1 MQMATYHCS
10 INIGYSN
17 KTMPHLDYINR
28 EGKYNHR
35 SDELVTTKSG
45 NMPKWATNAREFW
58 ENIAVND
65 VRSYREIEFA
75 LPNELSVEDQID
87 IVERFIDEVIPNNPY
102 SYAIHEVDSKIHGI
116 KNPHVHIVF
125 SERLNE
131 KRIEDFSKE
140 EYFKQKGRSR
150 NGEIIGG
157 ASKDRS
163 WAGNRSTSKYYEVR
177 ETVADVI
184 NEKYKENGINKE
196 ISAKSLKAQKQE
208 LYKSGK
214 VEGQDLPDNVLPYIP
229 RKTFHRYVNV
239 MTKIINSAT
248 EEITG
253 IPAIIEERIS
263 AERERILNRI
273 LEEKIADIDKTKEP
287 TQEHRDYMFHV
298 VSKEA
303 QNLIRVAKNPVD
315 FFVNKLIKTQQ
326 IHVPKGVEPP
336 SELTRMLAY
345 DTELKEQEK
354 FLTNVKDKP
363 LLFADLQLQHDAL
376 IKHEGELRSIPEE
389 DDIMAV
395 LSSMDR
401 EELSNY
407 SRELDNANNRIYVAE
422 HILRLPIKEQLH
434 MVQQG
439 SLMLRSIYEAYWTP
453 EIQKEAQR
461 KHDEAKAEQ
470 AKYAPRSIEVYQ
482 NALINKQNDNILKVQ
497 TEKLR
502 SRYSLLKYQRE
513 KGEDTTA
520 LSSEIKEIQNRIDE
534 IRKEY
539 LTPAIEQQAKE
550 QRDKR
555 IEKYNKLEPFTT
567 RYYVEQLINKAS
579 MGDYYMVKNTLVK
592 LNRDVK
598 KMLSS
603 DDVKDAMTRRKDSVI
618 AQRNQFLSEIKDRYS
633 DIVSKCQQE
642 RGYELHRLKFAQLKI
657 DSLMKTLTKQM
668 TDEQLQAV
676 PKKRDILIKQ
686 HNIKDKHTMLESVVN
701 QTVLNR
707 LKKIK
712 IDAEKPDTYYKD
724 QIINKAS
731 GGALFKYQKILK
743 SKEYL
748 RNYLLREGKPTTSVD
763 NDILAMKQEIKTVYE
778 RYTPPNIKELVKQA
792 KMTTVEQ
799 RKEKIKTT
807 QKQLHKDIN
816 RRGVTS
822 HTKAVGNH
830 VLRELSNALKPTGY
844 NQKMGQAHAFDRV
857 DDHDWC

>member
-1 MQMATYHCS
+1 MATYHCT

-58 ENIAVND
+58 ENVAVND

-75 LPNELSVEDQID
+75 LPNELSIEDQID

-177 ETVADVI
+177 EIVADVI

-253 IPAIIEERIS
+253 VPAIIEERIS

-273 LEEKIADIDKTKEP
+273 LEEKIADMDKTKEP
-287 TQEHRDYMFHV
+287 MQEHRDYMFHV

-303 QNLIRVAKNPVD
+303 KNLIRVAKNPVD
-315 FFVNKLIKTQQ
+315 FFANKLIKTQQ

-345 DTELKEQEK
+345 DAELKEQEN

-363 LLFADLQLQHDAL
+363 LLLADLQLQHDAL

-395 LSSMDR
+395 LSSVDQ

-453 EIQKEAQR
+453 DIQKEAQR
-461 KHDEAKAEQ
+461 KHDEAKTEQ

-482 NALINKQNDNILKVQ
+482 NALINKQNNNVLKEQ

-520 LSSEIKEIQNRIDE
+520 LSSEIKAIQNRIDE
-534 IRKEY
+534 IRKQY

-550 QRDKR
+550 QRDKH

-603 DDVKDAMTRRKDSVI
+603 DDIKDAMTRRNDSVI

-633 DIVSKCQQE
+633 DAISKRQQE

-657 DSLMKTLTKQM
+657 NSLMTTLTKQM
-668 TDEQLQAV
+668 TEEQLQAV
-676 PKKRDILIKQ
+676 PKKRDILTKQ

-712 IDAEKPDTYYKD
+712 IDAEKPDAYYKD
-724 QIINKAS
+724 RIINKAS

-763 NDILAMKQEIKTVYE
+763 NDILAMKQEIKIVYE
-778 RYTPPNIKELVKQA
+778 RHTPPNIKDLVKQA
-792 KMTTVEQ
+792 KMTTVQQ

-807 QKQLHKDIN
+807 QKQLYKDIN
-816 RRGVTS
+816 RRGVTT
-822 HTKAVGNH
+822 HTKAIANH
-830 VLRELSNALKPTGY
+830 VLRDLSNALKPTGHT
-844 NQKMGQAHAFDRV
+844 QKMSQAHAFDRV
-857 DDHDWC
+857 DDQDWC

>member
-1 MQMATYHCS
+1 MATYHCS

-58 ENIAVND
+58 ENVAVND

-75 LPNELSVEDQID
+75 LPNELSVEDQVD

-229 RKTFHRYVNV
+229 RKIFHRYVNV

-315 FFVNKLIKTQQ
+315 FFANKLIKTQQ

-345 DTELKEQEK
+345 DTELTEQEK

-363 LLFADLQLQHDAL
+363 LLLADLQLQHDAL
-376 IKHEGELRSIPEE
+376 IKHEEELRSIPEE
-389 DDIMAV
+389 DDIMAA

-453 EIQKEAQR
+453 EIQQEAQR

-482 NALINKQNDNILKVQ
+482 NALINKQNNNVLKEQ

-520 LSSEIKEIQNRIDE
+520 LSSEIKTIQNRIDE
-534 IRKEY
+534 IRKQY

-550 QRDKR
+550 QRNKR

-579 MGDYYMVKNTLVK
+579 MGDYYMIKNTLVK

-603 DDVKDAMTRRKDSVI
+603 DDIKDAMTRRKDSVI
-618 AQRNQFLSEIKDRYS
+618 EQRNQFLSEIKDRYS
-633 DIVSKCQQE
+633 DVISKRQQE

-668 TDEQLQAV
+668 TEEQLQAV
-676 PKKRDILIKQ
+676 PKKRDILTKQ
-686 HNIKDKHTMLESVVN
+686 HNIRDKHKMLESVVN
-701 QTVLNR
+701 KTVLNR

-712 IDAEKPDTYYKD
+712 IDAEKPDAYYKD
-724 QIINKAS
+724 RIINKAS

-743 SKEYL
+743 SKEHL

-763 NDILAMKQEIKTVYE
+763 NDILAMKQEIKLVYE
-778 RYTPPNIKELVKQA
+778 RYTPPNIKDLVKQA
-792 KMTTVEQ
+792 KMTTIQQ

-807 QKQLHKDIN
+807 QKQLYKDIN
-816 RRGVTS
+816 RRGVTT
-822 HTKAVGNH
+822 HTKAIGNH
-830 VLRELSNALKPTGY
+830 VLRDLSNALKPTGHT
-844 NQKMGQAHAFDRV
+844 QKMSQAHAFDRV
-857 DDHDWC
+857 DDQDWC

>member
-1 MQMATYHCS
+1 MATYHCS

-58 ENIAVND
+58 ENVAVND

-229 RKTFHRYVNV
+229 RKIFHRYVNV

-315 FFVNKLIKTQQ
+315 FFANKLIKTQQ

-345 DTELKEQEK
+345 DTELTEQEK

-395 LSSMDR
+395 LSSVDR

-453 EIQKEAQR
+453 DIQKEAQR
-461 KHDEAKAEQ
+461 KHDEAKAEK

-482 NALINKQNDNILKVQ
+482 NALINKQNNNVLKEQ

-520 LSSEIKEIQNRIDE
+520 LSSEIKAIQNRIDE
-534 IRKEY
+534 IRKQY

-603 DDVKDAMTRRKDSVI
+603 DDIKDAMTRRNDSVI

-633 DIVSKCQQE
+633 DAISKRQQE

-657 DSLMKTLTKQM
+657 NSLMTTLTKQM
-668 TDEQLQAV
+668 TEEQLQAV
-676 PKKRDILIKQ
+676 PKKRDILTKQ
-686 HNIKDKHTMLESVVN
+686 HDIKDKHAMLESVVN

-712 IDAEKPDTYYKD
+712 IDAEKPDAYYKD
-724 QIINKAS
+724 RIINKAS

-763 NDILAMKQEIKTVYE
+763 NDILAMKQEIKIVYE
-778 RYTPPNIKELVKQA
+778 RHTPTNIKDLVKQA
-792 KMTTVEQ
+792 KMTTVQ
-799 RKEKIKTT
+799 QQKEKIKIT
-807 QKQLHKDIN
+807 QKQLYKDIN
-816 RRGVTS
+816 RRGVTT
-822 HTKAVGNH
+822 HTKAIGNH
-830 VLRELSNALKPTGY
+830 ILRDLSNALKSTGHT
-844 NQKMGQAHAFDRV
+844 QKMSQAHAFDRV
-857 DDHDWC
+857 DDQDWC

>member
-1 MQMATYHCS
+1 MATYHCS

-273 LEEKIADIDKTKEP
+273 LEEKIADIDKAKEP

-315 FFVNKLIKTQQ
+315 FFANKLIKTQQ

-345 DTELKEQEK
+345 DTELKEQEN
-354 FLTNVKDKP
+354 FLTNVKDKS
-363 LLFADLQLQHDAL
+363 LLLADLQLQHDAL
-376 IKHEGELRSIPEE
+376 LKHEGELRSIPEE

-395 LSSMDR
+395 LSSVDR

-453 EIQKEAQR
+453 EIQQEAKR

-520 LSSEIKEIQNRIDE
+520 LSSEIKAIQNRIDE

-633 DIVSKCQQE
+633 DIVSKHQQE

-686 HNIKDKHTMLESVVN
+686 HNIKDKHKMLESVVN

-807 QKQLHKDIN
+807 QKQLYKDIN

-830 VLRELSNALKPTGY
+830 VLRDLSNALKPTG
-844 NQKMGQAHAFDRV
+844 NTQKMGQAHAFDHV

>member
-1 MQMATYHCS
+1 MATYHCS

-58 ENIAVND
+58 ENVAVND

-75 LPNELSVEDQID
+75 LPNELSVDDQID

-184 NEKYKENGINKE
+184 NEKYKEHGINKE

-315 FFVNKLIKTQQ
+315 FFANKLIKTQQ
-326 IHVPKGVEPP
+326 IHVPKGVEPT

-395 LSSMDR
+395 LSSVDR

-453 EIQKEAQR
+453 EIQQEAQR
-461 KHDEAKAEQ
+461 KHDEAKSEQ

-482 NALINKQNDNILKVQ
+482 NALINKQNDNILKAQ

-520 LSSEIKEIQNRIDE
+520 LSSEIKAIQNRIDE
-534 IRKEY
+534 IRKQY

-550 QRDKR
+550 QRDKH

-567 RYYVEQLINKAS
+567 RYYVEQLINKSS

-603 DDVKDAMTRRKDSVI
+603 DDLKDAMTRRKDSVL
-618 AQRNQFLSEIKDRYS
+618 AQRNQFLSEIKDRYN
-633 DIVSKCQQE
+633 DAISKRQQE

-657 DSLMKTLTKQM
+657 NSLMTTLTKQM
-668 TDEQLQAV
+668 TDEQLKAV
-676 PKKRDILIKQ
+676 PKKRDILTKQ
-686 HNIKDKHTMLESVVN
+686 HNIKDKHAMLESVVN

-712 IDAEKPDTYYKD
+712 IDLEKPDAYYKD
-724 QIINKAS
+724 RIINKAS

-763 NDILAMKQEIKTVYE
+763 NDILAMKQEIKLVYE

-792 KMTTVEQ
+792 KMTTVQQ

-807 QKQLHKDIN
+807 QKQLYKDIN
-816 RRGVTS
+816 RRGVTT
-822 HTKAVGNH
+822 HTKAIGNH
-830 VLRELSNALKPTGY
+830 ILRDLSNALKPTGHT
-844 NQKMGQAHAFDRV
+844 QKMSQAHAFDRV
-857 DDHDWC
+857 DDQDWC

>member
-1 MQMATYHCS
+1 MRMATYHCS

-58 ENIAVND
+58 ENVAVND

-253 IPAIIEERIS
+253 VPAIIEERIS

-315 FFVNKLIKTQQ
+315 FFANKLIKTQQ

-345 DTELKEQEK
+345 DAELKEQEN

-363 LLFADLQLQHDAL
+363 LLLADLQLQHDAL

-395 LSSMDR
+395 LSSVDR

-439 SLMLRSIYEAYWTP
+439 SLMLRSIYEAYWAP

-482 NALINKQNDNILKVQ
+482 NALINKQNNNVLKEQ

-520 LSSEIKEIQNRIDE
+520 LSSEIKAIQNRIDE
-534 IRKEY
+534 IRKQY

-555 IEKYNKLEPFTT
+555 IAKYNKLEPFTT

-603 DDVKDAMTRRKDSVI
+603 DDVKDAMTRRNDSVI
-618 AQRNQFLSEIKDRYS
+618 EQRNQFLSEIKDRYS
-633 DIVSKCQQE
+633 NAISKRQQE

-668 TDEQLQAV
+668 TEEQLQAV
-676 PKKRDILIKQ
+676 PKKRDILTKQ
-686 HNIKDKHTMLESVVN
+686 HNIKDKHKMLESVVN
-701 QTVLNR
+701 KTVLNR

-712 IDAEKPDTYYKD
+712 IDAEKPDAYYKD
-724 QIINKAS
+724 RIINKES

-763 NDILAMKQEIKTVYE
+763 NDILAMKQEIKLVYE
-778 RYTPPNIKELVKQA
+778 RYTPPNIKDLVKQA
-792 KMTTVEQ
+792 KMTTVQQ

-807 QKQLHKDIN
+807 QKQLYKDIN
-816 RRGVTS
+816 RRGVTT
-822 HTKAVGNH
+822 HTKAIGNH
-830 VLRELSNALKPTGY
+830 VLRDLSNALKPTGHT
-844 NQKMGQAHAFDRV
+844 QKMSQAHAFDRV
-857 DDHDWC
+857 DDQDWC

>member
-1 MQMATYHCS
+1 MATYHCT

-45 NMPKWATNAREFW
+45 NMPKWSTNAREFW
-58 ENIAVND
+58 ENVAVND

-87 IVERFIDEVIPNNPY
+87 IVERFIDEVLPNNPY

-177 ETVADVI
+177 ETVANVI
-184 NEKYKENGINKE
+184 NEKYKEHGINKE

-567 RYYVEQLINKAS
+567 RYYIEQLINKAS

-633 DIVSKCQQE
+633 DIVSKRQQE

-807 QKQLHKDIN
+807 QKQLYKDIN

-830 VLRELSNALKPTGY
+830 VLRDLSNALKPTGH

>member
-58 ENIAVND
+58 ENVAVND

-229 RKTFHRYVNV
+229 RKIFHRYVNV
-239 MTKIINSAT
+239 MTKIINSAI

-315 FFVNKLIKTQQ
+315 FFANKLIKTQQ

-345 DTELKEQEK
+345 DTELTEQEK

-395 LSSMDR
+395 LSSVDR

-453 EIQKEAQR
+453 DIQKEAQR

-520 LSSEIKEIQNRIDE
+520 LSSEIKAIQNRIDE
-534 IRKEY
+534 IRKQY

-603 DDVKDAMTRRKDSVI
+603 DDLKDTMTRRNDSVI
-618 AQRNQFLSEIKDRYS
+618 EQRNQFLSEIKDRYS
-633 DIVSKCQQE
+633 DAISKRQQE

-657 DSLMKTLTKQM
+657 NSLMTTLTKQM

-676 PKKRDILIKQ
+676 PKKRDILTKQ

-712 IDAEKPDTYYKD
+712 IDAEKPDAYYKD

-763 NDILAMKQEIKTVYE
+763 NDILAMKQEIKIVYE
-778 RYTPPNIKELVKQA
+778 RHTPPNIKELVKQA
-792 KMTTVEQ
+792 KMTTVQQ

-807 QKQLHKDIN
+807 QKQVYKDIN
-816 RRGVTS
+816 RRGVTT
-822 HTKAVGNH
+822 HTKAIGNH
-830 VLRELSNALKPTGY
+830 ILRDLSNALKPTGHT
-844 NQKMGQAHAFDRV
+844 QKMSQAHAFDRV
-857 DDHDWC
+857 DDQDWC

>member
-1 MQMATYHCS
+1 MQMATYHCT

-35 SDELVTTKSG
+35 SDELLTTKSG

-58 ENIAVND
+58 ENVAVND

-75 LPNELSVEDQID
+75 LPNELSIEDQID

-177 ETVADVI
+177 EIVADVI

-273 LEEKIADIDKTKEP
+273 LEEKIADIDKEKEP

-315 FFVNKLIKTQQ
+315 FFANKLIKTQQ
-326 IHVPKGVEPP
+326 IHVPKGVEPT

-363 LLFADLQLQHDAL
+363 LLLADLQLQHDAL
-376 IKHEGELRSIPEE
+376 LKHEGELRSIPEE

-434 MVQQG
+434 MVRQG

-453 EIQKEAQR
+453 EIQQEAQR

-470 AKYAPRSIEVYQ
+470 AKYAPRSIEIYQ

-520 LSSEIKEIQNRIDE
+520 LSSEIKAIQNRIDE

-550 QRDKR
+550 QRDKH

-579 MGDYYMVKNTLVK
+579 VGDYYMVKNTLVK

-603 DDVKDAMTRRKDSVI
+603 DDVKDAMTRRKDSVLV
-618 AQRNQFLSEIKDRYS
+618 QRNQFLSEIKDRYS
-633 DIVSKCQQE
+633 DIVSKRQQE

-686 HNIKDKHTMLESVVN
+686 RNIKDKHTMLESIVN

-712 IDAEKPDTYYKD
+712 IDAEKPDAYYKD
-724 QIINKAS
+724 RIINKAS

-763 NDILAMKQEIKTVYE
+763 NDILAMKQEIKLVYE
-778 RYTPPNIKELVKQA
+778 RYTPHNIKELVKQA
-792 KMTTVEQ
+792 KMTTVQQ

-807 QKQLHKDIN
+807 QKQLYKDIN
-816 RRGVTS
+816 RRGVTT
-822 HTKAVGNH
+822 HTKAIGNH
-830 VLRELSNALKPTGY
+830 VLKDLSNALKPTGHT
-844 NQKMGQAHAFDRV
+844 QKMSQAHAFDRV
-857 DDHDWC
+857 DDQDWC

>member
-1 MQMATYHCS
+1 MATYHCT

-45 NMPKWATNAREFW
+45 NMPKWSTNAREFW
-58 ENIAVND
+58 ENVAVND

-87 IVERFIDEVIPNNPY
+87 IVERFIDEVLPNNPY

-177 ETVADVI
+177 ETVANVI
-184 NEKYKENGINKE
+184 NEKYKEHGINKE

-273 LEEKIADIDKTKEP
+273 LEEKIADMDKTKEP

-303 QNLIRVAKNPVD
+303 KNLIRVAKNPVD
-315 FFVNKLIKTQQ
+315 FFANKLIKTQQ

-345 DTELKEQEK
+345 DAELKEQEN

-363 LLFADLQLQHDAL
+363 LLLADLQLQHDAL

-395 LSSMDR
+395 LSSVDQD
-401 EELSNY
+401 ELSNY

-453 EIQKEAQR
+453 DIQKEAQR

-482 NALINKQNDNILKVQ
+482 NALINKQNNNVLKEQ

-520 LSSEIKEIQNRIDE
+520 LSSEIKAIQNRIDE
-534 IRKEY
+534 IRKQY
-539 LTPAIEQQAKE
+539 LTPAIEQKAKE

-603 DDVKDAMTRRKDSVI
+603 DDIKDAMTRRNDSVI

-633 DIVSKCQQE
+633 DAISKRQQE

-657 DSLMKTLTKQM
+657 NSLMTTLTKQM
-668 TDEQLQAV
+668 TEEQLQAV
-676 PKKRDILIKQ
+676 PKKRDILTKQ

-712 IDAEKPDTYYKD
+712 IDAEKPDAYYKD
-724 QIINKAS
+724 RIINKAS

-763 NDILAMKQEIKTVYE
+763 NDILAMKQEIKIVYE
-778 RYTPPNIKELVKQA
+778 RHTPPNIKDLVKQA
-792 KMTTVEQ
+792 KMITVLQ

-807 QKQLHKDIN
+807 QKQLYKDIN
-816 RRGVTS
+816 RRGVTT
-822 HTKAVGNH
+822 HTKAIGNH
-830 VLRELSNALKPTGY
+830 VLRDLSNALKPTGHT
-844 NQKMGQAHAFDRV
+844 QKMSQAHAFDRV
-857 DDHDWC
+857 DDQDWC

>member
-1 MQMATYHCS
+1 MATYHCS

-58 ENIAVND
+58 ENVAVND

-87 IVERFIDEVIPNNPY
+87 IVERFIDEVLPNNPY

-184 NEKYKENGINKE
+184 NEKYKEHGINKE

-315 FFVNKLIKTQQ
+315 FFANKLIKTQQ
-326 IHVPKGVEPP
+326 IHVPKGVEPT

-395 LSSMDR
+395 LSSVDR

-453 EIQKEAQR
+453 EIQQEAQR
-461 KHDEAKAEQ
+461 KHDEAKSEQ

-482 NALINKQNDNILKVQ
+482 NALINKQNDNILKAQ

-520 LSSEIKEIQNRIDE
+520 LSSEIKAIQNRIDE
-534 IRKEY
+534 IRKQY

-550 QRDKR
+550 QRDKH

-567 RYYVEQLINKAS
+567 RYYVEQLINKSS

-603 DDVKDAMTRRKDSVI
+603 DDLKDAMTRRKDSVL
-618 AQRNQFLSEIKDRYS
+618 AQRNQFLSEIKDRYN
-633 DIVSKCQQE
+633 DAISKRQQE

-657 DSLMKTLTKQM
+657 NSLMTTLTKQM
-668 TDEQLQAV
+668 TDEQLKAV
-676 PKKRDILIKQ
+676 PKKRDILTKQ
-686 HNIKDKHTMLESVVN
+686 HNIKDKHAMLESVVN

-712 IDAEKPDTYYKD
+712 IDLEKPDAYYKD
-724 QIINKAS
+724 RIINKAS

-763 NDILAMKQEIKTVYE
+763 NDILAMKQEIKLVYE

-792 KMTTVEQ
+792 KMTTVQQ

-807 QKQLHKDIN
+807 QKQLYKDIN
-816 RRGVTS
+816 RRGVTT
-822 HTKAVGNH
+822 HTKAIGNH
-830 VLRELSNALKPTGY
+830 ILRDLSNALKPTGHT
-844 NQKMGQAHAFDRV
+844 QKMSQAHAFDRV
-857 DDHDWC
+857 DDQDWC

>member
-1 MQMATYHCS
+1 MQMATYHCT

-58 ENIAVND
+58 ENVAVND

-87 IVERFIDEVIPNNPY
+87 IVERFIDEVLPNNPY

-184 NEKYKENGINKE
+184 NEKYKEHGINKE

-273 LEEKIADIDKTKEP
+273 LEEKIADMDKTKEP

-303 QNLIRVAKNPVD
+303 KNLIRVAKNPVD
-315 FFVNKLIKTQQ
+315 FFANKLIKTQQ

-345 DTELKEQEK
+345 DAELKEQEN

-363 LLFADLQLQHDAL
+363 LLLADLQLQHDAL

-395 LSSMDR
+395 LSSVDQ

-453 EIQKEAQR
+453 DIQKEAQR

-482 NALINKQNDNILKVQ
+482 NALINKQNNNVLKEQ

-520 LSSEIKEIQNRIDE
+520 LSSEIKAIQNRIDE
-534 IRKEY
+534 IRK
-539 LTPAIEQQAKE
+539 
-550 QRDKR
+550 
-555 IEKYNKLEPFTT
+555 
-567 RYYVEQLINKAS
+567 
-579 MGDYYMVKNTLVK
+579 
-592 LNRDVK
+592 
-598 KMLSS
+598 
-603 DDVKDAMTRRKDSVI
+603 
-618 AQRNQFLSEIKDRYS
+618 
-633 DIVSKCQQE
+633 
-642 RGYELHRLKFAQLKI
+642 RLL
-657 DSLMKTLTKQM
+657 
-668 TDEQLQAV
+668 
-676 PKKRDILIKQ
+676 
-686 HNIKDKHTMLESVVN
+686 
-701 QTVLNR
+701 
-707 LKKIK
+707 
-712 IDAEKPDTYYKD
+712 
-724 QIINKAS
+724 
-731 GGALFKYQKILK
+731 
-743 SKEYL
+743 
-748 RNYLLREGKPTTSVD
+748 
-763 NDILAMKQEIKTVYE
+763 
-778 RYTPPNIKELVKQA
+778 
-792 KMTTVEQ
+792 
-799 RKEKIKTT
+799 
-807 QKQLHKDIN
+807 
-816 RRGVTS
+816 
-822 HTKAVGNH
+822 
-830 VLRELSNALKPTGY
+830 
-844 NQKMGQAHAFDRV
+844 
-857 DDHDWC
+857 

>member
-1 MQMATYHCS
+1 MATYHCS

-633 DIVSKCQQE
+633 DIVSKRQQE

-807 QKQLHKDIN
+807 QKQLYKDIN

-830 VLRELSNALKPTGY
+830 VLRDLSNALKPTGH

>member
-1 MQMATYHCS
+1 MATYHCT

-58 ENIAVND
+58 ENVAVND

-214 VEGQDLPDNVLPYIP
+214 VEGQDIPDNVLPYIP

-248 EEITG
+248 EEIIG
-253 IPAIIEERIS
+253 VPAIIEERIS

-315 FFVNKLIKTQQ
+315 FFANKLIKTQQ
-326 IHVPKGVEPP
+326 IYVPKGVEPP

-345 DTELKEQEK
+345 DIELKEQEN

-363 LLFADLQLQHDAL
+363 LLLADLQLQHDAL

-395 LSSMDR
+395 LSSVDR

-434 MVQQG
+434 MVRQG

-453 EIQKEAQR
+453 DIQKEAQR

-520 LSSEIKEIQNRIDE
+520 LSSEIKAIQNRIDE

-550 QRDKR
+550 QRDKH
-555 IEKYNKLEPFTT
+555 IEKYNMLEPFTT

-603 DDVKDAMTRRKDSVI
+603 DDIKDAMTRRNDSVL

-633 DIVSKCQQE
+633 DAISKRQQE

-657 DSLMKTLTKQM
+657 NSLMKTLTKQM
-668 TDEQLQAV
+668 TEEQLQVV
-676 PKKRDILIKQ
+676 PKKRDILTKQ

-712 IDAEKPDTYYKD
+712 IDAEKPDAYYKD
-724 QIINKAS
+724 RIINKAS

-763 NDILAMKQEIKTVYE
+763 NDILAMKQEIKIVYE
-778 RYTPPNIKELVKQA
+778 RHTPPNIKDLVKQA
-792 KMTTVEQ
+792 KMTTVQQ

-807 QKQLHKDIN
+807 QKQLYKDIN
-816 RRGVTS
+816 RRGVTT
-822 HTKAVGNH
+822 HTKAIGNH
-830 VLRELSNALKPTGY
+830 VLRDLSNALKPTGHT
-844 NQKMGQAHAFDRV
+844 QKMSQAHAFDRV
-857 DDHDWC
+857 DDQDWC

>member
-1 MQMATYHCS
+1 MATYHCS

-363 LLFADLQLQHDAL
+363 LLFADLQLQRDAL

-633 DIVSKCQQE
+633 DIVSKRQQE

-807 QKQLHKDIN
+807 QKQLYKDIN

-830 VLRELSNALKPTGY
+830 VLRDLSNALKPTGH

>member
-1 MQMATYHCS
+1 MATYHCS

-35 SDELVTTKSG
+35 SDELVITKSG

-58 ENIAVND
+58 ENVAVND

-184 NEKYKENGINKE
+184 NEKYKEHGINKE
-196 ISAKSLKAQKQE
+196 ISAKNLKAQKQE

-315 FFVNKLIKTQQ
+315 FFANKLIKTQQ

-395 LSSMDR
+395 LSSVDR

-453 EIQKEAQR
+453 DIQKEAQR

-482 NALINKQNDNILKVQ
+482 NALINKQNNNVLKEQ

-520 LSSEIKEIQNRIDE
+520 LSSEIKAIQNRIDE
-534 IRKEY
+534 IRKQY

-550 QRDKR
+550 QHDKR

-603 DDVKDAMTRRKDSVI
+603 DDIKDAMTRRNDSVI

-633 DIVSKCQQE
+633 DAISKRQQE

-657 DSLMKTLTKQM
+657 NSLMTTLTKQM

-676 PKKRDILIKQ
+676 PKKRDILTKQ

-712 IDAEKPDTYYKD
+712 IDAEKPDAYYKD
-724 QIINKAS
+724 RIINKAS
-731 GGALFKYQKILK
+731 GGSLFKCQKILK

-763 NDILAMKQEIKTVYE
+763 NDILAMKQEIKLVYE

-792 KMTTVEQ
+792 KMTTVQQ

-807 QKQLHKDIN
+807 QKQLYKDIN
-816 RRGVTS
+816 RRGVTT
-822 HTKAVGNH
+822 HTKAIGNH
-830 VLRELSNALKPTGY
+830 VLRDLSNALKPTGHT
-844 NQKMGQAHAFDRV
+844 QKMSQAHAFDRV
-857 DDHDWC
+857 DDQDWC

>member
-1 MQMATYHCS
+1 MATYHCS

>member
-1 MQMATYHCS
+1 MATYHCS

-58 ENIAVND
+58 ENVAVND

-229 RKTFHRYVNV
+229 RKIFHRYVNV

-315 FFVNKLIKTQQ
+315 FFANKLIKTQQ

-345 DTELKEQEK
+345 DTELTEQEK

-395 LSSMDR
+395 LSSVDR

-453 EIQKEAQR
+453 DIQKEAQR

-520 LSSEIKEIQNRIDE
+520 LSSEIKAIQNRIDE
-534 IRKEY
+534 IRKQY

-555 IEKYNKLEPFTT
+555 IEKYNKLELFTT

-603 DDVKDAMTRRKDSVI
+603 DDLKDAMTRRNDSVI
-618 AQRNQFLSEIKDRYS
+618 EQRNQFLSEIKDRYS
-633 DIVSKCQQE
+633 DAISKRQQE

-657 DSLMKTLTKQM
+657 DSLMTTLTKQM
-668 TDEQLQAV
+668 TEEQLQLV
-676 PKKRDILIKQ
+676 PKKRDILTKQ

-712 IDAEKPDTYYKD
+712 IDAEKPDAYYKD
-724 QIINKAS
+724 RIINKAS

-763 NDILAMKQEIKTVYE
+763 NDILAMKQEIKIVYE
-778 RYTPPNIKELVKQA
+778 RHTPPNIKDLVKQA
-792 KMTTVEQ
+792 KMTTVQQ

-807 QKQLHKDIN
+807 QKQLYKDIN
-816 RRGVTS
+816 RRGVKT
-822 HTKAVGNH
+822 HTKAIGNH
-830 VLRELSNALKPTGY
+830 ILRDLSNALKPTGHT
-844 NQKMGQAHAFDRV
+844 QKMSQAHAFDRV
-857 DDHDWC
+857 DDQDWC

>member
-1 MQMATYHCS
+1 MATYHCS

-58 ENIAVND
+58 ENVAVND

-315 FFVNKLIKTQQ
+315 FFANKLIKTQQ

-345 DTELKEQEK
+345 DTELKEQEN

-363 LLFADLQLQHDAL
+363 LLLADLQLQHDAL
-376 IKHEGELRSIPEE
+376 LKHEGELRSIPEE

-395 LSSMDR
+395 LSSVDR

-453 EIQKEAQR
+453 DIQKGAQR

-482 NALINKQNDNILKVQ
+482 NALINKQNNNVLKEQ

-520 LSSEIKEIQNRIDE
+520 LSSEIKAIQNRIDE
-534 IRKEY
+534 IRKQY
-539 LTPAIEQQAKE
+539 LTSAIEQQAKE
-550 QRDKR
+550 QRDKH

-567 RYYVEQLINKAS
+567 RYYVEQLINKSS

-603 DDVKDAMTRRKDSVI
+603 DDLKDAMTRRKDSVL
-618 AQRNQFLSEIKDRYS
+618 AQRNQFLSEIKDRYN
-633 DIVSKCQQE
+633 DAISKRQQE

-657 DSLMKTLTKQM
+657 NSLMTTLTKQM
-668 TDEQLQAV
+668 TEEQLQAV
-676 PKKRDILIKQ
+676 PKKRDILTKQ

-712 IDAEKPDTYYKD
+712 IDAEKPDAYYKD
-724 QIINKAS
+724 RIINKAS

-748 RNYLLREGKPTTSVD
+748 RNYLLREGEPTTSVD
-763 NDILAMKQEIKTVYE
+763 NDILAMKQEIKIVYE
-778 RYTPPNIKELVKQA
+778 RHTPPNIKDLVKQA
-792 KMTTVEQ
+792 KMTTVQQ

-807 QKQLHKDIN
+807 QKQLYKDIN
-816 RRGVTS
+816 RRGVTT
-822 HTKAVGNH
+822 HTKAIGNH
-830 VLRELSNALKPTGY
+830 ILRDLSNSLKPTGHT
-844 NQKMGQAHAFDRV
+844 QKMSQAHAFDRV
-857 DDHDWC
+857 DDQDWC

>member
-1 MQMATYHCS
+1 MATYHCT

-58 ENIAVND
+58 ENVAVND

-75 LPNELSVEDQID
+75 LPNELSVKDQID

-214 VEGQDLPDNVLPYIP
+214 VEGQDIPDNVLPYIP

-239 MTKIINSAT
+239 MTKIINSAK

-253 IPAIIEERIS
+253 VPAIIEERIS

-315 FFVNKLIKTQQ
+315 FFANKLIKTQQ

-345 DTELKEQEK
+345 DAELKEQEN

-363 LLFADLQLQHDAL
+363 LLLADLQLQHDAL
-376 IKHEGELRSIPEE
+376 IKHEGELRTIPEE

-395 LSSMDR
+395 LSSVDL

-482 NALINKQNDNILKVQ
+482 NALINKQNNNVLKEQ

-513 KGEDTTA
+513 KGEETTA
-520 LSSEIKEIQNRIDE
+520 LSSEIKAIQNRIDE
-534 IRKEY
+534 IRKQY

-555 IEKYNKLEPFTT
+555 IEKYNKLEPFTI

-603 DDVKDAMTRRKDSVI
+603 DDVKDAMTRRKDSVL

-633 DIVSKCQQE
+633 DAISKRQQE

-668 TDEQLQAV
+668 TEEQLQVV
-676 PKKRDILIKQ
+676 PKKRDILTKQ
-686 HNIKDKHTMLESVVN
+686 HNIKDKHAMLESVVN

-712 IDAEKPDTYYKD
+712 IDAEKPDAYYKD
-724 QIINKAS
+724 RIINKSS

-763 NDILAMKQEIKTVYE
+763 NDILAMKQEIKLVYE
-778 RYTPPNIKELVKQA
+778 RYTPPNIKDLVKQA
-792 KMTTVEQ
+792 KMTTVQQ

-807 QKQLHKDIN
+807 QKQLYKDIN
-816 RRGVTS
+816 RRGVTT
-822 HTKAVGNH
+822 HTKAIGNH
-830 VLRELSNALKPTGY
+830 ILRDLSNALKPTGHT
-844 NQKMGQAHAFDRV
+844 QKMSQAHAFDRV
-857 DDHDWC
+857 DDQDWC

>member
-1 MQMATYHCS
+1 MATYHCS

-35 SDELVTTKSG
+35 SDELVITKSG

-58 ENIAVND
+58 ENVAVND

-229 RKTFHRYVNV
+229 RKIFHRYVNV

-287 TQEHRDYMFHV
+287 TQEHKDYMFHV

-315 FFVNKLIKTQQ
+315 FFANKLIKTQQ

-345 DTELKEQEK
+345 DTELTEQEK

-395 LSSMDR
+395 LSSVDR

-453 EIQKEAQR
+453 DIQKEAQR

-482 NALINKQNDNILKVQ
+482 NALINKQNNNVLKEQ

-534 IRKEY
+534 IRKQY

-603 DDVKDAMTRRKDSVI
+603 DDIKDAMTRRNDSVI

-633 DIVSKCQQE
+633 DAISKRQQE

-657 DSLMKTLTKQM
+657 NSLMTTLTKQM
-668 TDEQLQAV
+668 TEEQLQAV
-676 PKKRDILIKQ
+676 PKKRDILTKQ
-686 HNIKDKHTMLESVVN
+686 HNIKDKHAMLESVVN

-712 IDAEKPDTYYKD
+712 IDAEKPDAYYKD
-724 QIINKAS
+724 RIINKAS

-763 NDILAMKQEIKTVYE
+763 NDILAMKQEIKIVYE
-778 RYTPPNIKELVKQA
+778 RHTPPNIKDLVKQA
-792 KMTTVEQ
+792 KMTTVQQ
-799 RKEKIKTT
+799 RKEKIKIT
-807 QKQLHKDIN
+807 QKQLYKDIN
-816 RRGVTS
+816 RRGVTT
-822 HTKAVGNH
+822 HTKAIGNH
-830 VLRELSNALKPTGY
+830 ILRDLSNALKPTGHT
-844 NQKMGQAHAFDRV
+844 QKMSQAHAFDRV
-857 DDHDWC
+857 DDQDWC

>member
-1 MQMATYHCS
+1 MATYHCS
-10 INIGYSN
+10 INIGYSS

-58 ENIAVND
+58 ENVAVND

-87 IVERFIDEVIPNNPY
+87 IVERFINEVIPNNPY

-229 RKTFHRYVNV
+229 RKIFHRYVNV

-315 FFVNKLIKTQQ
+315 FFANKLIKTQQ

-345 DTELKEQEK
+345 DTELTEQEK

-363 LLFADLQLQHDAL
+363 LLLADLQLQHDAL
-376 IKHEGELRSIPEE
+376 IKHEGVLRSVPEE

-395 LSSMDR
+395 LSSVDQ

-453 EIQKEAQR
+453 EIQEEAQR

-482 NALINKQNDNILKVQ
+482 NALINKQNNNVLKEQ

-520 LSSEIKEIQNRIDE
+520 LSSEIKAIQNRIDE
-534 IRKEY
+534 IRKQY

-550 QRDKR
+550 QRDKC

-598 KMLSS
+598 KILSS
-603 DDVKDAMTRRKDSVI
+603 DDIKDAMTRRNDSVI

-633 DIVSKCQQE
+633 DAISKRQQE

-657 DSLMKTLTKQM
+657 DSLMKTLAKQM
-668 TDEQLQAV
+668 TEEQLQVV
-676 PKKRDILIKQ
+676 PKKRDILTKQ
-686 HNIKDKHTMLESVVN
+686 HNIKDKHAMLESVVN

-712 IDAEKPDTYYKD
+712 IDAEKPDAYYKD
-724 QIINKAS
+724 RIINKAS

-763 NDILAMKQEIKTVYE
+763 NDILAMKQEIKIVYE
-778 RYTPPNIKELVKQA
+778 RHTPPNIKDLVKQA
-792 KMTTVEQ
+792 KMTTVQQ

-807 QKQLHKDIN
+807 QKQIYKDIN
-816 RRGVTS
+816 RRGVTT
-822 HTKAVGNH
+822 HTKAIGNH
-830 VLRELSNALKPTGY
+830 VLRDLSNALKPTGHT
-844 NQKMGQAHAFDRV
+844 QKMSQAHAFDRV
-857 DDHDWC
+857 DDQDWC

>member
-1 MQMATYHCS
+1 MATYHCS

-345 DTELKEQEK
+345 DTELKEQEN

-363 LLFADLQLQHDAL
+363 LLLADLQLQHDAL
-376 IKHEGELRSIPEE
+376 LKHEGELRSIPEE

-395 LSSMDR
+395 LSSVDQ

-482 NALINKQNDNILKVQ
+482 NALINKQNNNVLKEQ

-534 IRKEY
+534 IRKED

-603 DDVKDAMTRRKDSVI
+603 EDVKDAMTRRKDSVI

-633 DIVSKCQQE
+633 DIVSKRQQE

-763 NDILAMKQEIKTVYE
+763 NDILVMKQEIKTVYE

-807 QKQLHKDIN
+807 QKQLYKDIN

-830 VLRELSNALKPTGY
+830 VLRDLSNALKPTGH

>member
-1 MQMATYHCS
+1 MATYHCS

-58 ENIAVND
+58 ENVAVND

-131 KRIEDFSKE
+131 KRIEDFSKK

-253 IPAIIEERIS
+253 VPAIIEERIS

-273 LEEKIADIDKTKEP
+273 LEEKIADIDKIKEP

-315 FFVNKLIKTQQ
+315 FFANKLIKTQQ

-345 DTELKEQEK
+345 DAELKEQEN

-363 LLFADLQLQHDAL
+363 LLLADLQLQHDAL

-389 DDIMAV
+389 DDIMTV
-395 LSSMDR
+395 LSSVDR
-401 EELSNY
+401 EDLSNY

-482 NALINKQNDNILKVQ
+482 NALINKQNNNVLKEQ

-520 LSSEIKEIQNRIDE
+520 LSSEIKAIQNRIDE
-534 IRKEY
+534 IRKQY

-567 RYYVEQLINKAS
+567 RYYVEQLIN
-579 MGDYYMVKNTLVK
+579 YYMVKNTLVK

-603 DDVKDAMTRRKDSVI
+603 DDIKDAMTRRKDSVI
-618 AQRNQFLSEIKDRYS
+618 EQRNQFLSEIKDRYS
-633 DIVSKCQQE
+633 NAISKRQQE

-668 TDEQLQAV
+668 TEEQLQAV
-676 PKKRDILIKQ
+676 PTKRDILTKQ
-686 HNIKDKHTMLESVVN
+686 HNIKDKHKMLESVVN
-701 QTVLNR
+701 KTVLNR

-712 IDAEKPDTYYKD
+712 IDAEKPDAYYKD
-724 QIINKAS
+724 RIINKAS

-763 NDILAMKQEIKTVYE
+763 NDILAMKQEIKLVYE
-778 RYTPPNIKELVKQA
+778 RYTPPNIKDLVKQA
-792 KMTTVEQ
+792 KMTTIQQ

-807 QKQLHKDIN
+807 QKQLYKDIN
-816 RRGVTS
+816 RRGVTT
-822 HTKAVGNH
+822 HTKAIGNH
-830 VLRELSNALKPTGY
+830 VLRDLSNALKPTGHT
-844 NQKMGQAHAFDRV
+844 QKMSQAHAFDRV
-857 DDHDWC
+857 DDQDWC

>member
-1 MQMATYHCS
+1 MATYHCS

-58 ENIAVND
+58 ENVAVND

-75 LPNELSVEDQID
+75 LPNELSVKDQID

-315 FFVNKLIKTQQ
+315 FFANKLIKTQQ

-345 DTELKEQEK
+345 DAELKEQEN

-376 IKHEGELRSIPEE
+376 VKHEGELKSIPEE

-395 LSSMDR
+395 LSSVDL

-482 NALINKQNDNILKVQ
+482 NALINKQNNNVLKEQ

-520 LSSEIKEIQNRIDE
+520 LSSEIKAIQNRIDE
-534 IRKEY
+534 IRKQY

-555 IEKYNKLEPFTT
+555 IEIYNKLEPFTT

-603 DDVKDAMTRRKDSVI
+603 DDVKDAMTRRNDSVI
-618 AQRNQFLSEIKDRYS
+618 EQRNQFLSEIKDRYS
-633 DIVSKCQQE
+633 NDISKRQQE

-668 TDEQLQAV
+668 TEEQLQAV
-676 PKKRDILIKQ
+676 PKKRDILTKQ
-686 HNIKDKHTMLESVVN
+686 HNIKDKHKMLESVVN
-701 QTVLNR
+701 KTVLNR

-712 IDAEKPDTYYKD
+712 IDAEKPDAYYKD
-724 QIINKAS
+724 RIINKES

-763 NDILAMKQEIKTVYE
+763 NDILAMKQEIKLVYE
-778 RYTPPNIKELVKQA
+778 RYTPPNIKDLVKQA
-792 KMTTVEQ
+792 KMTTVQQ

-807 QKQLHKDIN
+807 QKQLYKDIN
-816 RRGVTS
+816 RRGVTT
-822 HTKAVGNH
+822 HTKAIGNH
-830 VLRELSNALKPTGY
+830 VLRDLSNALKPTGHT
-844 NQKMGQAHAFDRV
+844 QKMSQAHAFDRV
-857 DDHDWC
+857 DDQDWY

>member
-1 MQMATYHCS
+1 MATYHCS

-45 NMPKWATNAREFW
+45 NMPKWATNPREFW
-58 ENIAVND
+58 ENVAVND

-75 LPNELSVEDQID
+75 LPNELSVDDQID

-315 FFVNKLIKTQQ
+315 FFANKLIKTQQ

-376 IKHEGELRSIPEE
+376 LKHEGELRSIPEE

-395 LSSMDR
+395 LSSVDR

-434 MVQQG
+434 MVRQG

-453 EIQKEAQR
+453 DIQKEAQR

-520 LSSEIKEIQNRIDE
+520 LSSEIKAIQNRIDE

-555 IEKYNKLEPFTT
+555 IEKYNKLELFTT

-603 DDVKDAMTRRKDSVI
+603 DDVKDAMTRRKDSVL
-618 AQRNQFLSEIKDRYS
+618 AQRNQFLSEIKDRYN
-633 DIVSKCQQE
+633 DAISKRQQE

-657 DSLMKTLTKQM
+657 NSLMTTLTKQM
-668 TDEQLQAV
+668 TEEQLQAV
-676 PKKRDILIKQ
+676 PKKRDILTKQ

-712 IDAEKPDTYYKD
+712 IDAEKPDAYYKD
-724 QIINKAS
+724 RIINKAS

-763 NDILAMKQEIKTVYE
+763 NDILAMKQEIKIVYE
-778 RYTPPNIKELVKQA
+778 RHTPPNIKDLVKQA
-792 KMTTVEQ
+792 KMTTVQQ

-807 QKQLHKDIN
+807 QKQLYKDIN
-816 RRGVTS
+816 RRGVTT
-822 HTKAVGNH
+822 HTKAIGNH
-830 VLRELSNALKPTGY
+830 ILRDLSNALKPTGHT
-844 NQKMGQAHAFDRV
+844 QKMSQAHAFDRV
-857 DDHDWC
+857 DDQDWC

>member
-1 MQMATYHCS
+1 MATYHCS

-58 ENIAVND
+58 ENVAVND

-315 FFVNKLIKTQQ
+315 FFANKLIKTQQ

-345 DTELKEQEK
+345 DTELKEQEN

-363 LLFADLQLQHDAL
+363 LLLADLQLQHDAL
-376 IKHEGELRSIPEE
+376 LKHEGELRSIPEE

-395 LSSMDR
+395 LSSVDR

-453 EIQKEAQR
+453 DIQKEAQR

-482 NALINKQNDNILKVQ
+482 NALINKQNNNVLKEQ

-520 LSSEIKEIQNRIDE
+520 LSSEIKAIQNRIDE
-534 IRKEY
+534 IRKQY

-550 QRDKR
+550 QRDKH
-555 IEKYNKLEPFTT
+555 IENIT
-567 RYYVEQLINKAS
+567 S
-579 MGDYYMVKNTLVK
+579 
-592 LNRDVK
+592 LNHLPHAI
-598 KMLSS
+598 ML
-603 DDVKDAMTRRKDSVI
+603 
-618 AQRNQFLSEIKDRYS
+618 N
-633 DIVSKCQQE
+633 
-642 RGYELHRLKFAQLKI
+642 
-657 DSLMKTLTKQM
+657 
-668 TDEQLQAV
+668 
-676 PKKRDILIKQ
+676 
-686 HNIKDKHTMLESVVN
+686 N
-701 QTVLNR
+701 
-707 LKKIK
+707 
-712 IDAEKPDTYYKD
+712 
-724 QIINKAS
+724 
-731 GGALFKYQKILK
+731 
-743 SKEYL
+743 
-748 RNYLLREGKPTTSVD
+748 
-763 NDILAMKQEIKTVYE
+763 
-778 RYTPPNIKELVKQA
+778 
-792 KMTTVEQ
+792 
-799 RKEKIKTT
+799 
-807 QKQLHKDIN
+807 
-816 RRGVTS
+816 
-822 HTKAVGNH
+822 
-830 VLRELSNALKPTGY
+830 
-844 NQKMGQAHAFDRV
+844 
-857 DDHDWC
+857 

>member
-1 MQMATYHCS
+1 MATYHCT

-58 ENIAVND
+58 ENVAVND

-87 IVERFIDEVIPNNPY
+87 IVERFIDEVLPNNPY

-184 NEKYKENGINKE
+184 NEKYKEHGINKE

-253 IPAIIEERIS
+253 VPAIIEERIS

-273 LEEKIADIDKTKEP
+273 LEKKIADMDKTKEP

-303 QNLIRVAKNPVD
+303 KNLIRVAKNPVD
-315 FFVNKLIKTQQ
+315 FFANKLIKTQQ

-345 DTELKEQEK
+345 DAELKEQEN

-363 LLFADLQLQHDAL
+363 LLLADLQLQHDAL

-395 LSSMDR
+395 LSSVDQ

-453 EIQKEAQR
+453 DIQKEAQR
-461 KHDEAKAEQ
+461 KHDEAKTEQ

-482 NALINKQNDNILKVQ
+482 NALINKQNNNVLKEQ

-513 KGEDTTA
+513 KGEDTIA
-520 LSSEIKEIQNRIDE
+520 LSSEIKAIQNRIDE
-534 IRKEY
+534 IRKQY

-555 IEKYNKLEPFTT
+555 IEKYNKLEPFAT

-603 DDVKDAMTRRKDSVI
+603 DDIKDAMTRRNDSVI

-633 DIVSKCQQE
+633 DAISKRQQE

-657 DSLMKTLTKQM
+657 NSLMTTLTKQM
-668 TDEQLQAV
+668 TEEQLQAV
-676 PKKRDILIKQ
+676 PKKRDILTKQ

-712 IDAEKPDTYYKD
+712 IDAEKPDAYYKD
-724 QIINKAS
+724 LIINKAS

-763 NDILAMKQEIKTVYE
+763 NDILAMKQEIKIIYE
-778 RYTPPNIKELVKQA
+778 RHTPPNIKDLVKQA
-792 KMTTVEQ
+792 KMTTVKQ

-807 QKQLHKDIN
+807 QKQLYKDIN
-816 RRGVTS
+816 RRGVTT
-822 HTKAVGNH
+822 HTKAIGNH
-830 VLRELSNALKPTGY
+830 ILRDLSNALKPTGHT
-844 NQKMGQAHAFDRV
+844 QKMSQAHAFDRV
-857 DDHDWC
+857 DDQDWC

>member
-1 MQMATYHCS
+1 MATYHCS

-239 MTKIINSAT
+239 MTKIINSAK

-363 LLFADLQLQHDAL
+363 LLFADLQLQRDAL

-434 MVQQG
+434 LVQQG

-520 LSSEIKEIQNRIDE
+520 LSSEIKAIQNRIDE

-555 IEKYNKLEPFTT
+555 IEKYNKLEPFST

-603 DDVKDAMTRRKDSVI
+603 DDVKDAMTRRKDSVL

-633 DIVSKCQQE
+633 DIVSKRQQE

-807 QKQLHKDIN
+807 QKQLYKDIN

-830 VLRELSNALKPTGY
+830 VLRDLSNALKPTGH

-857 DDHDWC
+857 EDHDWC

>member
-1 MQMATYHCS
+1 MATYHCS

-58 ENIAVND
+58 ENVAVND

-87 IVERFIDEVIPNNPY
+87 IVEHFIDEVIPNNPY

-229 RKTFHRYVNV
+229 RKIFHRYVNV

-315 FFVNKLIKTQQ
+315 FFANKLIKTQQ

-395 LSSMDR
+395 LSSVDQ

-453 EIQKEAQR
+453 DIQKEAQR

-482 NALINKQNDNILKVQ
+482 NTLINKQNNNVLKEQ

-520 LSSEIKEIQNRIDE
+520 LSSEIKAIQNRIDE
-534 IRKEY
+534 IRKQY

-550 QRDKR
+550 QRDKS

-603 DDVKDAMTRRKDSVI
+603 DDIKDAMTRRNDSVI

-633 DIVSKCQQE
+633 DAISKRQQE

-657 DSLMKTLTKQM
+657 NSLMTTLTKQM
-668 TDEQLQAV
+668 TEEQLQAV
-676 PKKRDILIKQ
+676 PKKRDILTKQ

-712 IDAEKPDTYYKD
+712 IDAEKPDAYYKD
-724 QIINKAS
+724 RIINKAS

-763 NDILAMKQEIKTVYE
+763 NDILAMKQEIKIVYE
-778 RYTPPNIKELVKQA
+778 RHTPPNIKDLVKQA
-792 KMTTVEQ
+792 KMTTVQQ
-799 RKEKIKTT
+799 RKEKIKIT
-807 QKQLHKDIN
+807 QKQLYKDIN
-816 RRGVTS
+816 RRGVTT
-822 HTKAVGNH
+822 HTKAIGNH
-830 VLRELSNALKPTGY
+830 ILRDLSNALKPTGHT
-844 NQKMGQAHAFDRV
+844 QKMSQAHAFDRV
-857 DDHDWC
+857 DDQDWC

>member
-1 MQMATYHCS
+1 MATYHCS

-28 EGKYNHR
+28 EGKYNYR

-45 NMPKWATNAREFW
+45 NMPKWAINAREFW

-376 IKHEGELRSIPEE
+376 IKHEGELRSIAEE

-453 EIQKEAQR
+453 EIQQEAQR

-520 LSSEIKEIQNRIDE
+520 LSSEIKAIQNRIDE

-633 DIVSKCQQE
+633 DIVSKRQQE

-686 HNIKDKHTMLESVVN
+686 HNIKDKHKMLESVVN

-807 QKQLHKDIN
+807 QKQLYKDIN

-830 VLRELSNALKPTGY
+830 VLRDLSNALKPTGH

-857 DDHDWC
+857 DDRDWC

>member
-1 MQMATYHCS
+1 MATYHCS

-58 ENIAVND
+58 ENVAVND

-253 IPAIIEERIS
+253 VPAIIEERIS

-315 FFVNKLIKTQQ
+315 FFANKLIKTQQ

-345 DTELKEQEK
+345 DAELKEQEN

-363 LLFADLQLQHDAL
+363 LLLADLQLQHDAL

-395 LSSMDR
+395 LSSVDR

-439 SLMLRSIYEAYWTP
+439 SLMLRSIYEAYWAP

-482 NALINKQNDNILKVQ
+482 NALINKQNNNVLKEQ

-520 LSSEIKEIQNRIDE
+520 LSSEIKAIQNRIDE
-534 IRKEY
+534 IRKQY

-555 IEKYNKLEPFTT
+555 IAKYNKLEPFTT

-603 DDVKDAMTRRKDSVI
+603 DDVKDAMTRRNDSVI
-618 AQRNQFLSEIKDRYS
+618 EQRNQFLSEIKDRYS
-633 DIVSKCQQE
+633 NAISKRQQE

-668 TDEQLQAV
+668 TEEQLQAV
-676 PKKRDILIKQ
+676 PKKRDILTKQ
-686 HNIKDKHTMLESVVN
+686 HNIKDKHKMLESVVN
-701 QTVLNR
+701 KTVLNR

-712 IDAEKPDTYYKD
+712 IDAEKPDAYYKD
-724 QIINKAS
+724 RIINKES

-763 NDILAMKQEIKTVYE
+763 NDILAMKQEIKLVYE
-778 RYTPPNIKELVKQA
+778 RYTPPNIKDLVKQA
-792 KMTTVEQ
+792 KMTTVQQ

-807 QKQLHKDIN
+807 QKQLYKDIN
-816 RRGVTS
+816 RRGVTT
-822 HTKAVGNH
+822 HTKAIGNH
-830 VLRELSNALKPTGY
+830 VLRDLSNALKPTGHT
-844 NQKMGQAHAFDRV
+844 QKMSQAHAFDRV
-857 DDHDWC
+857 DDQDWC